1 MAELSPHQVV
11 PPRSR
16 SDFMAATRDGGGGP
30 AAITCAH
37 SLSNEKLNM
46 ARSRMRSRSTY
57 DPRRKRRT
65 NACRR
70 RDGCELGCR
79 SAPLPINKARPRAPQ
94 RTTSPS
100 IGIAL
105 HNNRRTTTYGTGGS
119 SRTSIV
125 MEGGRCARARVRDDP
140 ARPIYQRDQRTAAGT
155 QCTLGRDAGSLKG
168 EGAG

>member
-105 HNNRRTTTYGTGGS
+105 HNNRRTTTYGNRRLIENIDRHGRRQMCQGS
-119 SRTSIV
+119 CPRRPSSSNISTRPAHGSRNSVHSWT
-125 MEGGRCARARVRDDP
+125 RCWKP
-140 ARPIYQRDQRTAAGT
+140 
-155 QCTLGRDAGSLKG
+155 
-168 EGAG
+168 